1 MNNDKKTKW
10 KDSLFKLAIAFMVVI
25 FTEIIILKITGKSVF
40 ELIFWAMVG
49 IPKVK

>member
-10 KDSLFKLAIAFMVVI
+10 KDSLFKIAIAFMVV
-25 FTEIIILKITGKSVF
+25 FVTDIIVLRITGKTVF
-40 ELIFWAMVG
+40 GHIFGAMVR